1 MDEGSDSV
9 SLKNLVKR
17 ISLVLIFMFIGELSV
32 AEERYEFFTG
42 ARQNAMGGAAVAVV
56 NDETALLLNP
66 AGLGKLRDFFGTV
79 ADPEISTSANV
90 VSVAGLSAFNLFS
103 NPQAVLDQLK
113 QTKNLGKQLHL
124 KGQMFPSIVVPNFG
138 VGVFAKYS
146 TDARVDATGTDFE
159 LRYFNDIALVMGFN
173 FRLWDGRIK
182 LGANARAMNRVEINR
197 VATPIAAS
205 STGLTINNLASEGF
219 GVGSDVG
226 LILSAPIAALPTLAM
241 TYRDVGRTSY
251 GFKDGMF
258 TSATT
263 VPDDT
268 ASTLDVA
275 LAIFPIIGKKTRS
288 SWTIEY
294 RDALTAGQETDH
306 YRRTHA
312 GFELNFS
319 DAFFLRAGMNQR
331 YWTSGFELALLNYQL
346 QFTTYGEEVGAAG
359 ATREDRR
366 YTFKFAFRF

>member
-1 MDEGSDSV
+1 MKMI
-9 SLKNLVKR
+9 LNL
-17 ISLVLIFMFIGELSV
+17 LVPSFVVIFMVFGELS
-32 AEERYEFFTG
+32 AAGERYEFYTG

-79 ADPEISTSANV
+79 ADPEVSGSANV
-90 VSVAGLSAFNLFS
+90 VSVAGTNAFSMFS

-113 QTKNLGKQLHL
+113 QTRNLGKQLHL

-138 VGVFAKYS
+138 IGVLGKYS
-146 TDARVDATGTDFE
+146 TDARVDATGTDYE

-182 LGANARAMNRVEINR
+182 LGANARAMNRVEIDR
-197 VATPIAAS
+197 VSSPIPAN

-226 LILSAPIAALPTLAM
+226 LILSAPIVALPTLAL

-263 VPDDT
+263 VPNDT
-268 ASTLDVA
+268 ASSLDVG
-275 LAIFPIIGKKTRS
+275 LAIFPILGKKTRS

-294 RDALTAGQETDH
+294 RDALTASQETDH
-306 YRRTHA
+306 YRRFHA

-319 DAFFLRAGMNQR
+319 DAFFFRGGMNQR
-331 YWTSGFELALLNYQL
+331 YWASGFELALLDYQV
-346 QFTTYGEEVGAAG
+346 QFTTYGEEVGVPG

-366 YTFKFAFRF
+366 YSFKFAYRF